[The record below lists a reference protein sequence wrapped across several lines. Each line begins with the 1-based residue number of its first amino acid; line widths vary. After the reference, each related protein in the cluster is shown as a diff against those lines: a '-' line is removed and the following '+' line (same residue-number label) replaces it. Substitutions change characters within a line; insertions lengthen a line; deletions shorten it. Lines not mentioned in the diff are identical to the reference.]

1 MIDIEN
7 QVFDRLC
14 VYLEAKRPGINMSG
28 DTLNAPTE
36 FPCVALEE
44 VDNYPDRRTQD
55 SIHPENHAII
65 VLEATVYSNKAVGR
79 KQEARAIAGEVSD
92 LIQSLGFT
100 RISMNPAPVP
110 GGGHY
115 RLKLRFRAE
124 VSAMEQIYRR

>member
-7 QVFDRLC
+7 EVFDRLC
-14 VYLEAKRPGINMSG
+14 THMEAKRPGINMSG

-55 SIHPENHAII
+55 SVHTENHSI
-65 VLEATVYSNKAVGR
+65 VMLEATIYSNKAVGR

-100 RISMNPAPVP
+100 RISMNPAPVS
-110 GGGHY
+110 GGGYY

-124 VSAMEQIYRR
+124 VSASGIIYRR